1 MHPFEL
7 VLTLALVGKTQGL
20 LHIMARY
27 LFFVG
32 AAVVEN
38 VFKNR
43 IKLSIVSG
51 EFLGF
56 LLFYKKTS
64 SGIKL
69 KALFL

>member
-1 MHPFEL
+1 MC
-7 VLTLALVGKTQGL
+7 
-20 LHIMARY
+20 
-27 LFFVG
+27 
-32 AAVVEN
+32 AAVVEY

-56 LLFYKKTS
+56 LLIYKNTS

-69 KALFL
+69 KELFL